1 MAYLYI
7 SVGDEKDSKESH
19 YKCKNDEIKFSGT
32 KTKAKRQLIQQGL
45 SGIQTKL
52 VSESNKLCQKLA

>member
-32 KTKAKRQLIQQGL
+32 KTKAKRQLIQ
-45 SGIQTKL
+45 
-52 VSESNKLCQKLA
+52 